1 MFKFLSYGFGCVFGG
16 ALTAILICG
25 ILLFLSARQTKYGN
39 LTPIALLSGIV
50 LFCLLFYQLTTMYYA
65 IQLKSTV
72 MNAIEALRI
81 GMSSLDLQSSE
92 ESVKQL
98 IDRYPIISNFLDIS
112 ILREINWN
120 EPIKSLQEIIGS
132 QFNSYIYER
141 LGWSAGFTL
150 VFGAA
155 MFLPDKTGTG
165 RKRKGPRKVT
175 SSTGR
180 HYGEDFY

>member
-16 ALTAILICG
+16 AFTAILICG

-39 LTPIALLSGIV
+39 LTPIAILSGIV
-50 LFCLLFYQLTTMYYA
+50 LFCLLFYQLTTLFYA

-72 MNAIEALRI
+72 MDAIDSLRI
-81 GMSSLDLQSSE
+81 GLQTLDLHSSE
-92 ESVKQL
+92 ESVKQF
-98 IDRYPIISNFLDIS
+98 IDRYPVISNLLDTS
-112 ILREINWN
+112 LLRDINWN
-120 EPIKSLQEIIGS
+120 EPITSLQELVGS
-132 QFNSYIYER
+132 KFNAYIYER
-141 LGWSAGFTL
+141 LGWAIGFTI

-155 MFLPDKTGTG
+155 MFLPDKTG
-165 RKRKGPRKVT
+165 RKKRGPRHGT